1 MSGPRSFYR
10 VHPSIGVARLGDAD
24 PSTYFLA
31 HDPPARRIVG
41 GRTRP
46 QAARFTVHECVEVDG
61 RVEPVREVTIDTPGV
76 LAITWTVHLANK
88 KASFKGRNAAVS
100 DRGSLE
106 NDYGPRTI
114 SGRSRPGVELR
125 PGMHPVSCVR
135 DAGGAPVIPYLGELR
150 TDAQGRL
157 LVLGGRGRAGSDL
170 ARPPDLGPR
179 SDHDHWFDDTSDG
192 PVVAVVTVARDGVPY
207 DVAIDV
213 RGRAWVVCA
222 PPDLGPDH
230 RIDTSL
236 VERLRPALATELGPG
251 QLTRSMAVP
260 WQVVFNEC
268 RAGGDFGW
276 WPTQPP
282 PAPPPTPRHG
292 TRATPRR
299 PASTQDTLAAHWGEL
314 GFAVRSAPRL
324 EVK

>member
-1 MSGPRSFYR
+1 MSDGSSFYR
-10 VHPSIGVARLGDAD
+10 VHPSIGVARLGDAE

-31 HDPPARRIVG
+31 HEPPASRVVR

-46 QAARFTVHECVEVDG
+46 QAARFTLHEYVESHG
-61 RVEPVREVTIDTPGV
+61 RAEPVREVTLDTPGV
-76 LAITWTVHLANK
+76 IAITWTVHLANK

-106 NDYGPRTI
+106 NDYGPRSV
-114 SGRSRPGVELR
+114 SGRSHAGVEFRPGAR
-125 PGMHPVSCVR
+125 APRCVR
-135 DAGGAPVIPYLGELR
+135 DASGAQVIPYLGALR

-179 SDHDHWFDDTSDG
+179 PDHDHWFDDTSDG
-192 PVVAVVTVARDGVPY
+192 PVVAVVTIARDGVPH
-207 DVAIDV
+207 DVMVDA

-222 PPDLGPDH
+222 PPDLGPVH

-260 WQVVFNEC
+260 WQVAFNEC

-276 WPTQPP
+276 WPTLPP
-282 PAPPPTPRHG
+282 VAPPRPRRG
-292 TRATPRR
+292 ARVTPRR
-299 PASTQDTLAAHWGEL
+299 TTSAEDALAAHWGEL
-314 GFAVRSAPRL
+314 GFDVQTAPRL